1 MGFSTVTTSL
11 VGETVVVTLTSLVG
25 ATLVVTLTSLVG
37 ALTSLVGTSLV
48 GALLIPSVFFTLLEG
63 IAN

>member
-1 MGFSTVTTSL
+1 LIGATLVVTITSL
-11 VGETVVVTLTSLVG
+11 IG

-37 ALTSLVGTSLV
+37 AT
-48 GALLIPSVFFTLLEG
+48 LIPSVFFTLLEG